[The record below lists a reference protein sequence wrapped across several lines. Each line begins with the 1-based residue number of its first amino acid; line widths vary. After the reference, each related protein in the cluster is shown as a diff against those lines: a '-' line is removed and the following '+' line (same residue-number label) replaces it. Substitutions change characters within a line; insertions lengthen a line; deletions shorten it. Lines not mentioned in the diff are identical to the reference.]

1 MALIFVIFF
10 LVRFISLIFQLFY
23 LVFDENL
30 AQTWPEFTPK
40 KRAYENDFIN
50 PSNTVFYA
58 VGPPGHD
65 PGTP

>member
-1 MALIFVIFF
+1 MLSIPSCSFRFTLIIKVVVQI
-10 LVRFISLIFQLFY
+10 LVQMVLRNYPQI
-23 LVFDENL
+23 
-30 AQTWPEFTPK
+30 
-40 KRAYENDFIN
+40 KRVYENDFIN

>member
-1 MALIFVIFF
+1 MFT
-10 LVRFISLIFQLFY
+10 
-23 LVFDENL
+23 LVFPLKTQNL

-58 VGPPGHD
+58 VGPPGHEVYINHIN
-65 PGTP
+65 

>member
-1 MALIFVIFF
+1 MWLFNYKRFVGPMFH
-10 LVRFISLIFQLFY
+10 R
-23 LVFDENL
+23 NL
-30 AQTWPEFTPK
+30 PQT
-40 KRAYENDFIN
+40 KRVYENDFTN